1 MGCGCKKKKGQAAG
15 VQTAQ
20 SRALSEPVNTGE
32 ANVNAVQENK
42 EYQGKV
48 RDALKQLMDIKR
60 RKRAPRHN
68 R

>member
-1 MGCGCKKKKGQAAG
+1 MDVKRKKLKLLEF
-15 VQTAQ
+15 QTAQ
-20 SRALSEPVNTGE
+20 SRALNEPVNTGE

-60 RKRAPRHN
+60 RKRAPKHN